1 MKNKI
6 LILGAKSDIAIS
18 TAHQFANKGYSLQL
32 ASRKCNSLISFANEI
47 KRKYLVQVNLIEFD
61 ILDIDKHEDFISNL
75 PEVPEIVLCAV
86 GLLGVQEKS
95 EKNISD
101 LILILKTNFE
111 GPASIL
117 SLFANMFE
125 KLGRGT
131 IIGISSVAGD
141 RGKVSNYI
149 YGSAKSGFTAFLS
162 GLRNRLSSKGVK
174 VITIIPGPVR
184 TKMTK
189 NTKLPFFITADV
201 EDVSKSIYLA
211 VKKNRD
217 VIYVKPVWKLIM
229 CFVKTIPELIFKKL
243 KL

>member
-1 MKNKI
+1 MKKII
-6 LILGAKSDIAIS
+6 LILGAKSDIAIA
-18 TAHQFANKGYSLQL
+18 TVHQFANKGYSIQL
-32 ASRKCNSLISFANEI
+32 ASRQSDNLISFANEI
-47 KRKYLVQVNLIEFD
+47 KKKYLVPVDLFEFD
-61 ILDIDKHEDFISNL
+61 VLDTNTHGNFISSL
-75 PEVPEIVLCAV
+75 PEIPEIVLCAV
-86 GLLGVQEKS
+86 GLLGIQEKS

-174 VITIIPGPVR
+174 VITVIPGPVR
-184 TKMTK
+184 TKMTQ
-189 NTKLPFFITADV
+189 NSKLPYFITAEV
-201 EDVSKSIYLA
+201 GDVSKSIYMA

-217 VIYVKPVWKLIM
+217 IIYVKPIWKLIM
-229 CFVKTIPELIFKKL
+229 CIVKIIPELIFKKL